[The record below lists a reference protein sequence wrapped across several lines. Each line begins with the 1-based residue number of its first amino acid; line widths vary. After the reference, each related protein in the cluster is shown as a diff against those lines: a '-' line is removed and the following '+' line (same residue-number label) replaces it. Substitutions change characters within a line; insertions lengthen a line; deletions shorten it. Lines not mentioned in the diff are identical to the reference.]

1 MNEYKSKSGAKVK
14 MFGRGVGI
22 LLLIVIGIFMII
34 LFAGLLNM
42 GGENGPGLFKILGFS
57 LIIVWACIFICY
69 FIWASYFYNMNYGV
83 TRKFWER
90 NKKAKE
96 DMAEGKT
103 YNPEDINDEPVYN
116 PYKDETF
123 GLPSGTVR
131 GMIAF
136 TLLFGAIALLIVSFG
151 MDNTIDPNSFFYDQ
165 FEFFKKAFLM
175 MVAFYFGTRSLKYFE
190 KNKPINLNTKR
201 ANLPTPDHGTYEM
214 TGGRADSENSGSSKK
229 TKSEVVVVDS
239 SDPTGEKTKEQAN
252 LPIKPVDPMQPKS

>member
-1 MNEYKSKSGAKVK
+1 MTEYKSKPVEKVK
-14 MFGRGVGI
+14 MFGRWVGI
-22 LLLIVIGIFMII
+22 LLLVVVLVFIVI

-42 GGENGPGLFKILGFS
+42 GGEDGPGLFRILGFS
-57 LIIVWACIFICY
+57 LIIVWSCIFVCY
-69 FIWASYFYNMNYGV
+69 FIWATNFYNMNYGV

-90 NKKAKE
+90 NKKAKQS
-96 DMAEGKT
+96 MAEGKT
-103 YNPEDINDEPVYN
+103 YNPEDIEDEPVYN

-136 TLLFGAIALLIVSFG
+136 TLLFGAIGLLIVSFG

-190 KNKPINLNTKR
+190 KNKPVNLNTKR
-201 ANLPTPDHGTYEM
+201 ANIPKSESVNANGGT
-214 TGGRADSENSGSSKK
+214 DSKTVSGNRSARK

-239 SDPTGEKTKEQAN
+239 SDPTGEKTKEHAN